1 MDCGVT
7 PLDILI
13 ALKKFEGEI
22 TGVHWGN
29 QTLCSIKN
37 MITKAQIK
45 IIRSLHNQKGRKEHN
60 KFIIEGSRLIK
71 EALKANYSLSQLY
84 VTLEFSTNHQEL
96 LDNCKNTAVEINEI
110 PEQELNVIADTES
123 PSGIIGVS
131 QIPKK
136 MELNTVD
143 HNHVLYLDHVSD
155 PGNMGTLLR
164 TASWFGI
171 EHIALSPN
179 CVDIYN
185 PKVVRSGMG
194 AHFYI
199 HFHTNVSLNE
209 LAPTHTIIGADHHG
223 DSRIEG
229 VGPPIALVLGSEAH
243 GISKEN
249 QKFIQQYISIPKMG
263 NGESLNVAVAGGI
276 LMEKLFTQK

>member
-1 MDCGVT
+1 
-7 PLDILI
+7 
-13 ALKKFEGEI
+13 
-22 TGVHWGN
+22 
-29 QTLCSIKN
+29 

-96 LDNCKNTAVEINEI
+96 LDNCKKTAVEINEI

-143 HNHVLYLDHVSD
+143 NNHVLYLDHISD

-194 AHFYI
+194 AHFYCNFYI
-199 HFHTNVSLNE
+199 QPSYSW
-209 LAPTHTIIGADHHG
+209 LAQSGKEILVADASG
-223 DSRIEG
+223 DAKSNNGSI
-229 VGPPIALVLGSEAH
+229 PNPWILVMGSEADGVSEEIH
-243 GISKEN
+243 AISHTKV
-249 QKFIQQYISIPKMG
+249 SIPKLG
-263 NGESLNVAVAGGI
+263 KGESLNVAVAAGIILSSVTGGK
-276 LMEKLFTQK
+276 M